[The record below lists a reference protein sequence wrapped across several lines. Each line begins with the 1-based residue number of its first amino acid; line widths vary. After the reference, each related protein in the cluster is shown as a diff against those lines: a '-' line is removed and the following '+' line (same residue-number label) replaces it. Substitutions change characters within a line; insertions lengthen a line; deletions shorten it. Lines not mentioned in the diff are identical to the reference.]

1 MARSA
6 MSLEPTAG
14 RENLE
19 SLEARVQ
26 RLEHAVAALSDTQL
40 MEDRVVERVVQRVAP
55 PTNGGVLAGAARLFK
70 GGRPTESAADPSPAA
85 GRPAATAPSADTRPG
100 WLVFEFVDEVRTML
114 RMWGDYRYRMTWSG
128 RIVPLACIVLAV
140 LSFFLIRLI
149 PLVGGIADYI
159 ITIVLV
165 VILYKSLSREARRY
179 QSGVG
184 RGSR

>member
-114 RMWGDYRYRMTWSG
+114 SMW
-128 RIVPLACIVLAV
+128 
-140 LSFFLIRLI
+140 SFFLIRLI